1 MRIEGLLRRLFR
13 RAPAPQASVRDA
25 LEADLMR
32 SFPTQVRP
40 RRRWVIGV
48 GIGAAA
54 LVGACVAPAQYEVAL
69 GHRITVTMDAPPE
82 GFDPEAI
89 ARHVEDNFEVDEM
102 RVMVQMSKRDD
113 SDGPARLQMAMDLVG
128 KADVDAIEAS
138 MVDTFPTLADA
149 ELDVE
154 AIDGTVH
161 GTFGGFLSERALG
174 VHLDRASVEE
184 TRARIL
190 EELAARGL
198 EGNATI
204 EIEDEQTA
212 DGHRR
217 EVRVRVEAELV
228 DELP

>member
-13 RAPAPQASVRDA
+13 PAPAPEPQARDA

-32 SFPTQVRP
+32 SFPGQMRP
-40 RRRWVIGV
+40 RRRWLIGV

-54 LVGACVAPAQYEVAL
+54 LVGACVAPAEYELKL
-69 GHRITVTMDAPPE
+69 GHRITITMDTPPE
-82 GFDPEAI
+82 SFDPQAI
-89 ARHVEDNFEVDEM
+89 SEHIERNFEVEQM

-113 SDGPARLQMAMDLVG
+113 EEGPRLQMVMDMVG
-128 KADVDAIEAS
+128 KADVVAVEAS
-138 MVDTFPTLADA
+138 MVDAFPVLGDADM
-149 ELDVE
+149 DVE
-154 AIDGTVH
+154 PIDGTVH

-174 VHLDRASVEE
+174 VRIDRESVEE

-190 EELAARGL
+190 EELAARGI
-198 EGNATI
+198 EGTATV

-217 EVRVRVEAELV
+217 EVRVRVEAEQ
-228 DELP
+228 ELP